1 VPERDAE
8 GRLALAP
15 VSGIVLV
22 LIPGGTFLMGAQAED
37 PTLCCFDRE
46 AFENEAPP
54 HQVTLAPFFLSK
66 HEMTQGQ
73 WQRVTGTNPSTFAAG
88 AGAGG
93 REATLLNPVETVSR
107 GDCMR
112 VLARLA
118 LELPTEAQWERAAR
132 AGTQMPWWTGPVPLS
147 LQGAANLA
155 DLSVERA
162 GGQWPQIER
171 WLDDGF
177 YRHGPVDLLRANPFG
192 LHGVHGNVW
201 EWCRDDFGAYELAAR
216 AGDGLRADAPPGL
229 AVGRGGGFVNN
240 AAYCRVSLR
249 DARPDAPHAL
259 FGLRPAR
266 ALER

>member
-1 VPERDAE
+1 MKDLE
-8 GRLALAP
+8 GHH
-15 VSGIVLV
+15 
-22 LIPGGTFLMGAQAED
+22 
-37 PTLCCFDRE
+37 PTNLLLGFV
-46 AFENEAPP
+46 APP
-54 HQVTLAPFFLSK
+54 EWHAIGSATAGRAYDLDDRAERTSPHRRVHTVTL
-66 HEMTQGQ
+66 
-73 WQRVTGTNPSTFAAG
+73 
-88 AGAGG
+88 
-93 REATLLNPVETVSR
+93 VSR
-107 GDCMR
+107 TGEVAQRTVVHDDPELTAR
-112 VLARLA
+112 LNEPDEEVAGEQIDLLRLA

-201 EWCRDDFGAYELAAR
+201 EGCRDDFGAYELAAR
-216 AGDGLRADAPPGL
+216 AGDGLRTDAPPGL

-240 AAYCRVSLR
+240 AAYCRDSLR